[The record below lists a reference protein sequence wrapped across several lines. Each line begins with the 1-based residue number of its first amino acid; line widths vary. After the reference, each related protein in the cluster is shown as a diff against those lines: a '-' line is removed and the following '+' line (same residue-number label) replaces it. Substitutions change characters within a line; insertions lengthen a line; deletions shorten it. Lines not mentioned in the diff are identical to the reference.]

1 MGTQIAAAEAGR
13 SPQSALWDAPQA
25 TLASLVA
32 HDSRRRAFGGLI
44 GRLVNLPLIGES
56 IVRAMRLPNRARF
69 LSTRVTRLHAW
80 LLLRARGRMRRSWLF
95 AAGQP
100 VLSLTTIGRRS
111 GEPRTTAVACF
122 VEGDDLVLAGM
133 NLGLHRSP
141 AWALNLEASPSA
153 TIEVAGKAVGVVA
166 RRAAGEEAVRLWHRW
181 LKLQP
186 RPRLSVESPHARSR
200 CSS

>member
-1 MGTQIAAAEAGR
+1 VPE
-13 SPQSALWDAPQA
+13 A

-32 HDSRRRAFGGLI
+32 HDSRQRAFGGLL
-44 GRLVNLPLIGES
+44 GRLVDLPLIGES
-56 IVRAMRLPNRARF
+56 IARAMRLPNRARF

-80 LLLRARGRMRRSWLF
+80 LLRRARGRMRRSWLF

-122 VEGDDLVLAGM
+122 VDGDDLVLAGM
-133 NLGLHRSP
+133 NLGLHRNP

-153 TIEVAGKAVGVVA
+153 TIEVAGEAVGVVA
-166 RRAAGEEAVRLWHRW
+166 RRATGQEAVRLWHRW
-181 LKLQP
+181 LELQP
-186 RPRLSVESPHARSR
+186 SAEAVHRIASR
-200 CSS
+200 VIPLFVLTRRD